1 MRESRKIIAIP
12 NTTINERCNM
22 LDRAKDLV
30 TKAYNSAYVKKSV
43 DFLIDSKNFY
53 AENPREAVQMVG
65 TTAFMLLSLI
75 HISEPTRPY

>member
-1 MRESRKIIAIP
+1 
-12 NTTINERCNM
+12 M
-22 LDRAKDLV
+22 LDKAKALG

-65 TTAFMLLSLI
+65 TTAFMLWAGASLDDI
-75 HISEPTRPY
+75 EDAAEVSAYVDATDYVGRHG